1 MKGSAADRVLRKPGL
16 RTVSVN
22 ESCDCP
28 FQLPCNAKGRNGLHR
43 FDGAPQS
50 PSVTLNPWKWPLANK
65 ILAGLLFGAVLGLVA
80 EWLVVSESGLQ
91 RLDWWLV
98 NVIQPIGRLFI
109 RIIFMIV
116 IPLIF
121 SAIVLGVAGMGDVR
135 KLGRIGVKSLLFT
148 LLLAGTS
155 VVVGL
160 VLVNVLEPGKRMSVE
175 TRDELRAKYGGAAMQ
190 KVEQGTQQK
199 APLAD
204 TLLNLIPQNPLA
216 EATNAFAP
224 NYTGGGL
231 IAVMVFSLFFG
242 IALALAPP
250 AKIVPL
256 VGMLEGV
263 FEVCMLIIG
272 FAMKLAPLGVACLS
286 FALTAT
292 LGAEVLRSLGLY
304 AAVVVFG
311 LALHQFGSYS
321 IFLRF
326 IGGVSPLRFF
336 KNVQEAMLTA
346 FSTSSSNAT
355 LPVSI
360 RVAEEKLKLPP
371 QISRFVL
378 TVGASANQNGT
389 ALYEGVTVLFLAQV
403 FGVDLSIGQQVIVA
417 LMCVMAGLGTA
428 GVPGGSLPLVVG
440 VLVTIGV
447 PGESIA
453 IILGIDRLL
462 DMCRTTLNV
471 TGDLVCAVL
480 VSKNEPVTPAGD
492 LATTPG

>member
-1 MKGSAADRVLRKPGL
+1 M
-16 RTVSVN
+16 
-22 ESCDCP
+22 
-28 FQLPCNAKGRNGLHR
+28 
-43 FDGAPQS
+43 
-50 PSVTLNPWKWPLANK
+50 TLKIWKWPLANQ
-65 ILAGLLFGAVLGLVA
+65 ILFGLALGAALGLVA
-80 EWLVVSESGLQ
+80 ERTVTDPAAIDSLQ
-91 RLDWWLV
+91 WWLA

-121 SAIVLGVAGMGDVR
+121 SAIVLGVAEMGDVR
-135 KLGRIGVKSLLFT
+135 KLGRVGIKSVFFT
-148 LLLAGTS
+148 LMLSGTS
-155 VVVGL
+155 VLLGIT
-160 VLVNVLEPGKRMSVE
+160 LVNVLNPGKQLSAE
-175 TRDELRAKYGGAAMQ
+175 TKQALTEKYQSEAQPRVA
-190 KVEQGTQQK
+190 QGTAK

-204 TLLNLIPQNPLA
+204 TLLGLIPQNPLA
-216 EATNAFAP
+216 EAVNAFAP

-231 IAVMVFSLFFG
+231 ISVMVFSLFFG
-242 IALALAPP
+242 IAMALAPP
-250 AKIVPL
+250 EKVAGLTAVLHGI
-256 VGMLEGV
+256 
-263 FEVCMLIIG
+263 FEVSMRIIG
-272 FAMKLAPLGVACLS
+272 FAMLLAPIGVACLGFS
-286 FALTAT
+286 LTAT
-292 LGAEVLRSLGLY
+292 LGFDILRSLGFY
-304 AAVVVFG
+304 AGVVVLG
-311 LALHQFGSYS
+311 LALHQFGTYS
-321 IFLRF
+321 LFLKF
-326 IGGVSPLRFF
+326 VAGKSPWLFF
-336 KNVQEAMLTA
+336 RQVQEAMLTA

-355 LPVSI
+355 LPVSM

-403 FGVDLSIGQQVIVA
+403 FGVDLPLSQQFVVA
-417 LMCVMAGLGTA
+417 LMCIMAGLGTA

-480 VSKNEPVTPAGD
+480 VSKGENLP
-492 LATTPG
+492 ATT